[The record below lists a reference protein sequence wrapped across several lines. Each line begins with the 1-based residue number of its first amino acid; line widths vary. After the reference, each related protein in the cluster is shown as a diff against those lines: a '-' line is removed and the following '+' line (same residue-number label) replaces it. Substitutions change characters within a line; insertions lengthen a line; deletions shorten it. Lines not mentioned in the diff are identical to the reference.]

1 MSDKQTT
8 LNEIKELI
16 DSFADERDWQ
26 QFHSPKNLSM
36 SISIEAAELMEIF
49 QWLSLEE
56 AKKVMDSGEKRDD
69 AVDEIADVIIYA
81 FAFCIRNNIDISD
94 AIRQKMKKN
103 IQKYP
108 KEKFRGRFYIALQQH
123 EQDNLHRCF

>member
-1 MSDKQTT
+1 
-8 LNEIKELI
+8 
-16 DSFADERDWQ
+16 
-26 QFHSPKNLSM
+26 
-36 SISIEAAELMEIF
+36 MEIF

-56 AKKVMDSGEKRDD
+56 AKKVMESGEKRDD
-69 AVDEIADVIIYA
+69 AVDEIADVITYA

-108 KEKFRGRFYIALQQH
+108 KDEFRGRF
-123 EQDNLHRCF
+123 

>member
-56 AKKVMDSGEKRDD
+56 AKKVMDSGEKKR
-69 AVDEIADVIIYA
+69 
-81 FAFCIRNNIDISD
+81 
-94 AIRQKMKKN
+94 
-103 IQKYP
+103 
-108 KEKFRGRFYIALQQH
+108 
-123 EQDNLHRCF
+123 

>member
-1 MSDKQTT
+1 MSDKKTT
-8 LNEIKELI
+8 LSELKELI
-16 DSFADERDWQ
+16 DSFADERNWK

-56 AKKVMDSGEKRDD
+56 AKKVMEPGEKRDD

-81 FAFCIRNNIDISD
+81 CAFCIRNNIDISD

-108 KEKFRGRFYIALQQH
+108 KEKFRGRF
-123 EQDNLHRCF
+123 

>member
-16 DSFADERDWQ
+16 DSFADERNWQ

-56 AKKVMDSGEKRDD
+56 AKKVMESGEKRDD
-69 AVDEIADVIIYA
+69 AIDEIADVIIYA
-81 FAFCIRNNIDISD
+81 FVFCIRNNIDISD

-108 KEKFRGRFYIALQQH
+108 KEKFLGRF
-123 EQDNLHRCF
+123 

>member
-1 MSDKQTT
+1 MVV
-8 LNEIKELI
+8 
-16 DSFADERDWQ
+16 
-26 QFHSPKNLSM
+26 
-36 SISIEAAELMEIF
+36 
-49 QWLSLEE
+49 LEE
-56 AKKVMDSGEKRDD
+56 AKKVMESGEKRDD

-108 KEKFRGRFYIALQQH
+108 KENSEVDFRSRQSTMNRIISIDVFRGVTMFLMLWVNDFWTLSSIQMVKARRIW
-123 EQDNLHRCF
+123 